1 MSEYWHCYHARY
13 DILREKKEHHL
24 VNSKQSGASETIN
37 TIICSMFPL
46 INNGT
51 VEFFSLNNV
60 EIYEL

>member
-24 VNSKQSGASETIN
+24 VNSKYRN